1 MADAQMLAKV
11 KTALGI
17 TGEYLDDTLSEYI
30 EEVMDFLADAG
41 VKPSNIT
48 TGIVSRGVSDLWNY
62 GAGDGKLSP
71 YFMQRAAQLSYK
83 R

>member
-1 MADAQMLAKV
+1 MADAHMLAKV

-30 EEVMDFLADAG
+30 EEVMDFLTDAG
-41 VKPSNIT
+41 VQKANIT

-71 YFMQRAAQLSYK
+71 YFLQRATQLSYK
-83 R
+83 K

>member
-17 TGEYLDDTLSEYI
+17 TGEYLDETLSEYI

-62 GAGDGKLSP
+62 GAGDGKLSS
-71 YFMQRAAQLSYK
+71 YFMQRATQLSYK
-83 R
+83 S